1 MTIHFDPV
9 HPDQLDLLRA
19 ISGQLAS
26 MERRIEEA
34 DRRQMEAEQ
43 RQMLILQKLQEMPS
57 PPSIPPTCTCISNDK
72 VASIINNL
80 SSDQPP
86 TLSPASSILP
96 SPFSPPS
103 SPYPFYQVSIPA
115 LPQPRL
121 SHYEEHPG
129 PSHHRQPAYHHHQ
142 TMPYQYQPSSSISTS
157 VRLIGKRWASSL
169 ACWKA
174 TPRYIHVEAHKQSSC
189 HIKK

>member
-103 SPYPFYQVSIPA
+103 SPYPFYQQSQY
-115 LPQPRL
+115 LPCL
-121 SHYEEHPG
+121 SQDCHIMRNTQG
-129 PSHHRQPAYHHHQ
+129 HHTTDSQLITIIKPCH
-142 TMPYQYQPSSSISTS
+142 TSIS
-157 VRLIGKRWASSL
+157 RHHL
-169 ACWKA
+169 
-174 TPRYIHVEAHKQSSC
+174 
-189 HIKK
+189 